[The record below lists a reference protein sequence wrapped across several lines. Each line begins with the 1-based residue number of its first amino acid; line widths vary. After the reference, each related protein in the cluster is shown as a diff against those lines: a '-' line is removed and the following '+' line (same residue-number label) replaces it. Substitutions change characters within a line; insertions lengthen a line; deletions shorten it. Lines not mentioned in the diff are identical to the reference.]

1 MSAPKIIAPKIIVF
15 DLDETLGFFT
25 QINILW
31 ENIGN
36 DNDSESLQLL
46 FNDTLDLYPE
56 IIRPDIQ
63 TALKYVYDK
72 KCKGK
77 CDKIMIYTNNKREK
91 EWISSVA
98 HYFKYLLNIKA
109 PCALFDQLIY
119 AFKINGEIVEP
130 HRTTHKKTHCDLIS
144 CTKMPYETQICF
156 LDDSLYERMNN
167 INVYYINFEPY
178 IHHLPFSEMVRRF
191 ADNMN
196 NSALIQRV
204 LNAHGGKT
212 NFVKTVL
219 PIVHSYNFP
228 YIKKRFGEYEMEYV
242 ITRRIIEKIKLFFKI
257 SDDGPSGRFV
267 RVNKKAQ
274 YSRRLSPSPS
284 SSSSHP
290 SSSNSLLPYSSNFLN
305 KQNKINKPNK
315 INKTRKKR
323 KLW

>member
-25 QINILW
+25 QVNILW
-31 ENIGN
+31 ETI
-36 DNDSESLQLL
+36 DKTEVTCLQQL
-46 FNDTLDLYPE
+46 FNDALDLYPE
-56 IIRPDIQ
+56 VLRPDIQ

-91 EWISSVA
+91 EWTSSVA
-98 HYFKYLLNIKA
+98 HYFKYLLNIQE
-109 PCALFDQLIY
+109 PDALFDQIIH

-144 CTKMPYETQICF
+144 CTKMPDETQICF
-156 LDDSLYERMNN
+156 LDDSLYEKMNN

-178 IHHLPFSEMVRRF
+178 IHHLPFTEMVRRF

-196 NSALIQRV
+196 NSSPIKRV
-204 LNAHGGKT
+204 LNAYGGKT
-212 NFVKTVL
+212 NFVKTVSE
-219 PIVHSYNFP
+219 IVHSYNFP

-242 ITRRIIEKIKLFFKI
+242 ISRRIIEKIKLFFKI

-274 YSRRLSPSPS
+274 YSRRR
-284 SSSSHP
+284 SSSSH
-290 SSSNSLLPYSSNFLN
+290 SSPHSLLPYSSKFL
-305 KQNKINKPNK
+305 NKPNK

-323 KLW
+323 KIW